1 MIKIYGM
8 SSCPDC
14 SHVWE
19 QIKGKEG
26 YEVIDIGLHVRDLK
40 AFLKL
45 RDHSPAFTTAKARG
59 AAGIPCFVLEDGTV
73 TLSPED
79 VGLHSLSSPAGGA
92 CSLDGSGC

>member
-14 SHVWE
+14 IHVWE

-45 RDHSPAFTTAKARG
+45 
-59 AAGIPCFVLEDGTV
+59 
-73 TLSPED
+73 
-79 VGLHSLSSPAGGA
+79 
-92 CSLDGSGC
+92 